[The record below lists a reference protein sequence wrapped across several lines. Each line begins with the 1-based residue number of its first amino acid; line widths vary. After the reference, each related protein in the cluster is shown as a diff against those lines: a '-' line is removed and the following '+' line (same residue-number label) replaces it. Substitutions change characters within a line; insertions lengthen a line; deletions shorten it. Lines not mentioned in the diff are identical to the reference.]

1 MMTRKRT
8 PIQTPLFVIGLA
20 FGLISSLTGCDGGST
35 CGKSD
40 SWFWESDGEVE
51 EVEPNVAELPA
62 VYSQSADDALQ
73 LDDLEMEVVSEDQ
86 VVLTYFVTDA
96 DGEDRLIE
104 VQLEVTDIYQVFY

>member
-8 PIQTPLFVIGLA
+8 PIQTPLFVMGLA
-20 FGLISSLTGCDGGST
+20 LGLISSLTGCGGDT

-40 SWFWESDGEVE
+40 SWFGGSDEE
-51 EVEPNVAELPA
+51 EVEPNVAALPA
-62 VYSQSADDALQ
+62 VYSQSTDDALQ

>member
-8 PIQTPLFVIGLA
+8 PIQTPLLVMGLA
-20 FGLISSLTGCDGGST
+20 FGLLSSLTGCGGGT
-35 CGKSD
+35 CGKSG
-40 SWFWESDGEVE
+40 SWFGKSDDE

-73 LDDLEMEVVSEDQ
+73 LDDLEMEVLSEDQ

-104 VQLEVTDIYQVFY
+104 VQLEVTDIYQIFY